1 MFKIF
6 RYVLWLVVVLALMLS
21 FDQLMISFPLTTPGL
36 AHTQKFYV
44 SFRQRLGNLVNGVAE
59 QPLSA
64 LKKADKVSAPT
75 KKNSSPDTIAKVISK
90 SAATKVKQEAQRF
103 LYVDAQGDLQFAD
116 SIEQIPKRFRE
127 SAQPLAK

>member
-6 RYVLWLVVVLALMLS
+6 RYVLWLVVVLTLMLS

-36 AHTQKFYV
+36 SQTQKFYV
-44 SFRQRLGNLVNGVAE
+44 NFRQRVGNLVYRIAE
-59 QPLSA
+59 KPQSA
-64 LKKADKVSAPT
+64 LKKADKVASPT
-75 KKNSSPDTIAKVISK
+75 RQKSSPDTIAKVISK
-90 SAATKVKQEAQRF
+90 SAVTNVKQEASRF

-116 SIEQIPKRFRE
+116 SLEQIPKRFRE